1 MKPEVNVDVY
11 RVALESAKKELDEI
25 SESYEKLRV
34 RKEGIEKLVLALR
47 PIVDPEQASASSSE
61 AKDLALEPVPQATD
75 TQLGAAEPQELL
87 ADPFQRR
94 IDHVLGIGAGIRDV
108 RNYTRQF

>member
-1 MKPEVNVDVY
+1 MKPEMNVDVY
-11 RVALESAKKELDEI
+11 RVALESAKTELDEI

-47 PIVDPEQASASSSE
+47 PIVDPEQASAPSSE
-61 AKDLALEPVPQATD
+61 AKDLSPGPMQQSTD
-75 TQLGAAEPQELL
+75 TQLGAEEPQELL

>member
-11 RVALESAKKELDEI
+11 RVALESAKAELDEI

-47 PIVDPEQASASSSE
+47 PIVDLEQAGEPSSE
-61 AKDLALEPVPQATD
+61 AKDLSPEPAQQATD
-75 TQLGAAEPQELL
+75 AQLGAEEPQELL

>member
-1 MKPEVNVDVY
+1 MKQEVNVDVY
-11 RVALESAKKELDEI
+11 RVALESAKTELDEI

-47 PIVDPEQASASSSE
+47 PIVDPEQAGSSSE
-61 AKDLALEPVPQATD
+61 AKDLSSEPVQQATD
-75 TQLGAAEPQELL
+75 TQLGAEEPQGLL
-87 ADPFQRR
+87 EDPFQRR

>member
-1 MKPEVNVDVY
+1 MKQEVNVDVY
-11 RVALESAKKELDEI
+11 RVALESAKTELDEI

-47 PIVDPEQASASSSE
+47 PIVDPEQAGSSSE
-61 AKDLALEPVPQATD
+61 AKDLLSEPVQQATD
-75 TQLGAAEPQELL
+75 TQLGAEEPQGLL
-87 ADPFQRR
+87 EDPFQRR